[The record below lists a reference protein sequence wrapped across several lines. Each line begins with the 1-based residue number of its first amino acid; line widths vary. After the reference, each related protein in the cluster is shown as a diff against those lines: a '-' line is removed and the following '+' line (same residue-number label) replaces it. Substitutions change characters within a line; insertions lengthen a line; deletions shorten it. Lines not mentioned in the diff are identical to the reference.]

1 MDNRAYLKALL
12 RGLSYH
18 VAKIRVYD
26 TQGGKLMGEIEGEV
40 INEAL
45 QRGLIAG
52 KDVDKCKMKPISI
65 KDGIALMSERDC
77 DGMEDIDIF
86 CCGTNEDVERAK
98 AFIENRKKEQWE
110 HL

>member
-1 MDNRAYLKALL
+1 
-12 RGLSYH
+12 
-18 VAKIRVYD
+18 
-26 TQGGKLMGEIEGEV
+26 
-40 INEAL
+40 
-45 QRGLIAG
+45 
-52 KDVDKCKMKPISI
+52 MKPISI

>member
-26 TQGGKLMGEIEGEV
+26 TQGGKLMGEV
-40 INEAL
+40 IKEAL
-45 QRGLIAG
+45 QRGLIAE

-77 DGMEDIDIF
+77 DGMEDMDIF
-86 CCGTNEDVERAK
+86 CCRTNEDVERAK

>member
-1 MDNRAYLKALL
+1 MDNRA
-12 RGLSYH
+12 
-18 VAKIRVYD
+18 YD

-40 INEAL
+40 IKEAL
-45 QRGLIAG
+45 QRGLIAE

>member
-1 MDNRAYLKALL
+1 MQTERSTKEKSKILLLYCRGAAYLREAALDL
-12 RGLSYH
+12 YLKR
-18 VAKIRVYD
+18 AKY
-26 TQGGKLMGEIEGEV
+26 
-40 INEAL
+40 
-45 QRGLIAG
+45 RGLIAG

-77 DGMEDIDIF
+77 DGMEDMDIF
-86 CCGTNEDVERAK
+86 CCRTNEDVERAK

>member
-40 INEAL
+40 IKEAL

-65 KDGIALMSERDC
+65 KDGIALMS
-77 DGMEDIDIF
+77 
-86 CCGTNEDVERAK
+86 
-98 AFIENRKKEQWE
+98 
-110 HL
+110 